1 MFFFLPQQL
10 TSVLGKL
17 EHRYSAT
24 KSNFGTGL
32 KVGLFMYVDLWTSVD
47 DLKTGETATRW

>member
-47 DLKTGETATRW
+47 DLKTGETATR